1 MVMTQSINDRVN
13 TTLKTFRRRKVL
25 TVSDLASLIQC
36 SLITVR
42 RKLKQWN
49 TYTSYNQNGRYYVL
63 PDVPQF
69 DSNGL
74 WRYRDIC
81 FSQYGNLTQTVIHL
95 VKNAPA
101 GLTASE
107 IGELLHI
114 QPRSFLS
121 LFREHPDLTRKQFRR
136 HYVYVAKDA
145 TISGKQIDQRGKMTL
160 PAQQPSDSEVIAILV
175 ETIKH
180 PQMSVEEL
188 CLKLKKKRYQITPQS
203 VRNLFAYHG
212 LPIKKTVRL
221 P

>member
-1 MVMTQSINDRVN
+1 MTQAINGRVSK
-13 TTLKTFRRRKVL
+13 TLRTFRRRKVL
-25 TVSDLASLIQC
+25 TVCDLASLMQC

-95 VKNAPA
+95 VKNSPA
-101 GLTASE
+101 GFAASE

-121 LFREHPDLTRKQFRR
+121 LFREHPALTRKQFRQ
-136 HYVYVAKDA
+136 HYVYVAADA
-145 TISGKQIDQRGKMTL
+145 TINRKQVGQRGKMTL
-160 PAQQPSDSEVIAILV
+160 QAQQPSDSEVIAILV

-180 PQMSVEEL
+180 PQMSIEEL
-188 CLKLKKKRYQITPQS
+188 CLKLKKKRYQIAPQN

-212 LPIKKTVRL
+212 LPIKKTPPL

>member
-1 MVMTQSINDRVN
+1 MTQAINDRVN
-13 TTLKTFRRRKVL
+13 NTLKIFRRRKVL
-25 TVSDLASLIQC
+25 TVSDLASLMQC

-63 PDVPQF
+63 SDVPQF

-95 VKNAPA
+95 VKHAPA

-121 LFREHPDLTRKQFRR
+121 LFREHPALTRTQFRR
-136 HYVYVAKDA
+136 HYVYVAADA
-145 TISGKQIDQRGKMTL
+145 TINRKQIEQRGKMTL
-160 PAQQPSDSEVIAILV
+160 HAQRPSDIEAIAILV
-175 ETIKH
+175 ETIKQ
-180 PQMSVEEL
+180 PGLNIEKL
-188 CLKLKKKRYQITPQS
+188 CTQLKAKKYNITPET

-212 LPIKKTVRL
+212 LPTKKTPRL